1 MKFYTLRTSLDV
13 VAHTALQRDA
23 ARMISFTNLKKNK
36 MREKERERERE
47 REREGGREKITAS
60 RKMANSPTRITRI
73 AVKRVIGTNGLRM
86 TMIRWLYNVLAV
98 VVPLVEGYNCLSR

>member
-23 ARMISFTNLKKNK
+23 ARMISFANLKKNK
-36 MREKERERERE
+36 MRERK